1 MGSLFALRRQE
12 FPCGSIPGR
21 DCGKAEQSLFRRCA
35 PYDRTKK
42 GNPKW
47 VPFLLLCYF
56 DGKAHSRNKENCMLF
71 WTMEKIFAL

>member
-21 DCGKAEQSLFRRCA
+21 DCGKAEQSLFRRGA

-42 GNPKW
+42 GNPKR
-47 VPFLLLCYF
+47 VPFLLYAPSF
-56 DGKAHSRNKENCMLF
+56 NKASLRCCKV
-71 WTMEKIFAL
+71 